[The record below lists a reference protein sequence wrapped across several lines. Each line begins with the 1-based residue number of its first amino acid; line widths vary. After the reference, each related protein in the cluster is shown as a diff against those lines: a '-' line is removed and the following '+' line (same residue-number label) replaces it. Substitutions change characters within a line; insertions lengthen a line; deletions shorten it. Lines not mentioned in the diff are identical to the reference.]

1 VVMVARM
8 NAEYKGHA
16 GFLRIAADIRKS
28 MPEVEFVLVG
38 DGPLRPELER
48 QATALGLGERVVF
61 LGDRRDVSAVLAS
74 TDVAVLTSDSEG
86 LSNAILE
93 AQAAALPVVA
103 YDVGGNGELVDA
115 ERGALV
121 AAGNEREFAS
131 AVCRLLLDASLRK
144 EQGENAQ
151 RFAEENYSVDRVC
164 RQYEDLYV
172 RLLNQKRRNPCV

>member
-1 VVMVARM
+1 M
-8 NAEYKGHA
+8 
-16 GFLRIAADIRKS
+16 
-28 MPEVEFVLVG
+28 G